1 MKTTEVT
8 YVDKCELGLR
18 NEIRQAYCSLRGEM
32 EKRKSRKVAGPE
44 ISLTKATSRKNQ
56 PRGFY
61 DDITRLTIRFV
72 TLAACNFPP
81 TNRDFNIVN
90 RLICLDTLL
99 NLTAKKVA
107 NACFFTFSLLIH
119 CVNTKTY

>member
-8 YVDKCELGLR
+8 YVDKRELGLR
-18 NEIRQAYCSLRGEM
+18 NKVRQAYCSLRGEM

-72 TLAACNFPP
+72 TLAACNFPA

-99 NLTAKKVA
+99 NLPLTIEKGS
-107 NACFFTFSLLIH
+107 C
-119 CVNTKTY
+119 